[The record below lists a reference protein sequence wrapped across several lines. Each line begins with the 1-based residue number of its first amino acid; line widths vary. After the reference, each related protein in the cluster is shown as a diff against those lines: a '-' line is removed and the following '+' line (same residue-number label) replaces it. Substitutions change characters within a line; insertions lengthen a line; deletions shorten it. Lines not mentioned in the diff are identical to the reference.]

1 MVYKSL
7 NGLSPDYLS
16 CKFIP
21 RNDINNSYDMRN
33 SAFKLAAPLTRTNYY
48 KNSFS
53 YSGTV
58 LWNSL
63 PSNVRQAASLTSFRK
78 LLRHSDM
85 AFMYKQPLFIYLI
98 LSMVCIVILGD
109 PGADSGGEGKSKQVE
124 KYSTKKSK
132 ER

>member
-21 RNDINNSYDMRN
+21 RSDINNSYDMRN

-63 PSNVRQAASLTSFRK
+63 PSNVRRGLDVGWGGRLLNFPPKGMGAYSRWSL
-78 LLRHSDM
+78 
-85 AFMYKQPLFIYLI
+85 I
-98 LSMVCIVILGD
+98 
-109 PGADSGGEGKSKQVE
+109 
-124 KYSTKKSK
+124 
-132 ER
+132 

>member
-1 MVYKSL
+1 MVGYKSL

-21 RNDINNSYDMRN
+21 RSDINNSYDLRN
-33 SAFKLAAPLTRTNYY
+33 STNKIAVPLPGIILNYY

-53 YSGTV
+53 YSGAV

-78 LLRHSDM
+78 LLRHFDM
-85 AFMYKQPLFIYLI
+85 AFM
-98 LSMVCIVILGD
+98 
-109 PGADSGGEGKSKQVE
+109 
-124 KYSTKKSK
+124 
-132 ER
+132 